1 MKKYFIKRN
10 KYLIASTGLF
20 IGTLATNSLFIQS
33 IGASALLYNYF
44 ERIGFIDTDL
54 HPDMVKRRII
64 LSE

>member
-1 MKKYFIKRN
+1 MKRN

-33 IGASALLYNYF
+33 IGAGALLYNYF
-44 ERIGFIDTDL
+44 ERIGFIDADL